1 MPKLTSEFRLQSTSL
16 GRLSR
21 APKAKNSRILVPLG
35 GEQQAAMLVE
45 WLSANFEPAM
55 REMILLHVLEPSW
68 WSDTPYSAVRALRM
82 LKADQ
87 ELLCEREFM
96 LRSCAEELQGR
107 FPSVRVSWQVRAGRL
122 CGDEIAA
129 AARQTNSDC
138 ILVFTRL
145 SKPFRLIGG
154 SYLIREIINSA
165 DSVVQVFQAVK
176 QQERDLHLEI
186 GCLSGQA

>member
-1 MPKLTSEFRLQSTSL
+1 MPKLTNEFRLQSTPL
-16 GRLSR
+16 GHRSR

-35 GEQQAAMLVE
+35 GEQQAAMLIE
-45 WLSANFEPAM
+45 WLSGNYEPAV
-55 REMILLHVLEPSW
+55 REVILLHMLEPRW

-82 LKADQ
+82 LQADQ
-87 ELLCEREFM
+87 ELLYEREFM

-107 FPSVRVSWQVRAGRL
+107 FPSVRISWQVRAGRL
-122 CGDEIAA
+122 CGAEIAA
-129 AARQTNSDC
+129 AARQTNADC

-145 SKPFRLIGG
+145 FRPFRLIGG

-176 QQERDLHLEI
+176 QPENDLPREI
-186 GCLSGQA
+186 RCLSGQA